1 MDVSEWIGR
10 HAAATP
16 DKTAIRYGGRDLSYR
31 NFADLIGRTVAALAV
46 AGVRRGGCAAYLG
59 CNSPEMLALFFA
71 CARLGALFMPLNWRL
86 AGPEHQQMLDDCPPG
101 VLVVEAPFLEQTDAY
116 RGELGT
122 MKLVALGSSAAGWQ
136 PWEAFLDAGSAA
148 PADPATAADAAQEIL
163 LGNTP
168 LLICYTSGATGKPK
182 GVVLTHEAIACNADN
197 SVDMHAMTADDVVL
211 TVLPMFHVGG
221 LNIQTTPALRCG
233 CTLVLHPRF
242 EPEAAL
248 DAIEREHIT
257 LVLTVPAVADMMLSS
272 PRWSS
277 THLSSLRMMSIGSSI
292 VPLHIIEAVHAR
304 GIPMTQV
311 YGSTET
317 CPIAAYLKR
326 DEALRKVGS
335 TGRAAL
341 HCKLRVIGND
351 DADLPAGQA
360 GEILVRGCNLFAEYW
375 HNPEATAAAFTDGW
389 YRSGDMG
396 WLDDEGFLTVVG
408 RRKEMI
414 ISGGENIYPAELEN
428 VLIQCDDVLEAAV
441 VGRSD
446 ARWGEI
452 AVAVIVPKPGRQ
464 PAPADIL
471 RLFDGRLA
479 RYKHPKDVVFVEAL
493 PKTALGKIRKE
504 ELRQLV
510 KHAPVA

>member
-1 MDVSEWIGR
+1 MLPITQWIDH
-10 HAAATP
+10 HAGANP
-16 DKTAIRYGGRDLSYR
+16 GKTAIRYGGRDLSYR
-31 NFADLIGRTVAALAV
+31 DFAALIERTAGALAE

-86 AGPEHQQMLDDCPPG
+86 AGPEHKQMLDDCPPG
-101 VLVVEAPFLEQTDAY
+101 VLVVEAPFIEQTDAY
-116 RGELGT
+116 RKELGAIR
-122 MKLVALGSSAAGWQ
+122 LVAIGSSAEGWID
-136 PWEAFLDAGSAA
+136 WNDFLAAGSAV
-148 PADPATAADAAQEIL
+148 PNDPAVRPD
-163 LGNTP
+163 TP
-168 LLICYTSGATGKPK
+168 LLICYTSGSTGKPK
-182 GVVLTHEAIACNADN
+182 GVVLTQDAIACNADN
-197 SVDMHAMTADDVVL
+197 SVDMHGMTADDRVL

-221 LNIQTTPALRCG
+221 LNIQTTPALRSG

-248 DAIEREHIT
+248 EAIERERIT
-257 LVLTVPAVADMMLSS
+257 LLLTVPAVADMMLAS
-272 PRWSS
+272 PRWAS
-277 THLSSLRMMSIGSSI
+277 TDLSSLRMMSIGSSI
-292 VPLHIIEAVHAR
+292 VPIRIIEAVHAR
-304 GIPMTQV
+304 GVPMTQV
-311 YGSTET
+311 YGATET

-335 TGRAAL
+335 TGRAAK
-341 HCKLRVIGND
+341 HSQLRIVGPD
-351 DADLPAGQA
+351 DAELPTSQA
-360 GEILVRGCNLFAEYW
+360 GEILVRGRNLFTGYW
-375 HNPEATAAAFTDGW
+375 RNPEATAAAFADGW

-408 RRKEMI
+408 RKKEMI

-428 VLIQCDDVLEAAV
+428 VLIQCDDVAEAAV

-464 PAPADIL
+464 PAAADIL
-471 RLFDGRLA
+471 KLFDGRLA

-510 KHAPVA
+510 QHAPVA

>member
-1 MDVSEWIGR
+1 MLPIAQWIDHHVR
-10 HAAATP
+10 ATP
-16 DKTAIRYGGRDLSYR
+16 GKTAIRYGGRDLSYAE
-31 NFADLIGRTVAALAV
+31 FAELIERSAGALAA

-86 AGPEHQQMLDDCPPG
+86 AAPEHKQMLDDCPPG
-101 VLVVEAPFLEQTDAY
+101 VLLVEAPFLEQTDAL
-116 RGELGT
+116 RSELGA

-136 PWEAFLDAGSAA
+136 DWNDFLAAGGAVTD
-148 PADPATAADAAQEIL
+148 DPAVGPAVDP
-163 LGNTP
+163 NSP

-182 GVVLTHEAIACNADN
+182 GVVLTQDALACNADN
-197 SVDMHAMTADDVVL
+197 SIDMHAMTADDRVL

-221 LNIQTTPALRCG
+221 LNIQTTPALRSG

-248 DAIEREHIT
+248 EAIERERIT
-257 LVLTVPAVADMMLSS
+257 LTLVVPAVADMMMASPHWARTDLSG
-272 PRWSS
+272 
-277 THLSSLRMMSIGSSI
+277 LRMMSIGSSI
-292 VPLHIIEAVHAR
+292 VPIRIIEAVHAR
-304 GIPMTQV
+304 GVPMTQV
-311 YGSTET
+311 YGATET

-335 TGRAAL
+335 TGRAAR
-341 HCKLRVIGND
+341 HCRLRIVGQD
-351 DADLPAGQA
+351 DAELPAGQA
-360 GEILVRGCNLFAEYW
+360 GEILVNGRNLFSGYW
-375 HNPEATAAAFTDGW
+375 RNPEATAAAFVDGW

-396 WLDDEGFLTVVG
+396 WLDNEGFLTVVG
-408 RRKEMI
+408 RKKEMI
-414 ISGGENIYPAELEN
+414 ISGGENIYPAEIEN

-452 AVAVIVPKPGRQ
+452 AVAVIVPKEGRR
-464 PAPADIL
+464 PTAEHIL
-471 RLFDGRLA
+471 KLFDGRLA
-479 RYKHPKDVVFVEAL
+479 RYKHPKDVVFVTAL

-504 ELRQLV
+504 ELRQLIQ
-510 KHAPVA
+510 HAPVA

>member
-1 MDVSEWIGR
+1 MDWIGR

-16 DKTAIRYGGRDLSYR
+16 DKTAIRYGDRDLSYKD
-31 NFADLIGRTVAALAV
+31 FAALIQRT
-46 AGVRRGGCAAYLG
+46 AGALAAAGMRRGGCAAYLG
-59 CNSPEMLALFFA
+59 CNTPEMLALFFA

-86 AGPEHQQMLDDCPPG
+86 AAPEHKQMLDDCPPG
-101 VLVVEAPFLEQTDAY
+101 VLVVEAPFLEQTDAL
-116 RGELGT
+116 RSGLGA

-136 PWEAFLDAGSAA
+136 DWSDFLAAASAVPDDSAVGPGA
-148 PADPATAADAAQEIL
+148 PKELP
-163 LGNTP
+163 LGNAP
-168 LLICYTSGATGKPK
+168 LLICYTSGSTGKPK
-182 GVVLTHEAIACNADN
+182 GVVLTQDAIDCNADN
-197 SVDMHAMTADDVVL
+197 SVDMHAMTPDDRVL

-221 LNIQTTPALRCG
+221 LNIQTTPALRTG

-248 DAIEREHIT
+248 EAIARERIS
-257 LVLTVPAVADMMLSS
+257 LVLTVPAVADMMMAS
-272 PRWSS
+272 PRW
-277 THLSSLRMMSIGSSI
+277 TGTDLSSLRMVSIGSSI
-292 VPLHIIEAVHAR
+292 VPLRIIEAVHAR
-304 GIPMTQV
+304 GVPMAQV

-317 CPIAAYLKR
+317 CPIAAYQKR

-335 TGRAAL
+335 TGRAAR
-341 HCKLRVIGND
+341 HCQLRIVGHD
-351 DADLPAGQA
+351 DAELPVGQA
-360 GEILVRGCNLFAEYW
+360 GEILVKGRNVMSGYW
-375 HNPEATAAAFTDGW
+375 RNPEATAAAFIDGW
-389 YRSGDMG
+389 YRTGDMG

-408 RRKEMI
+408 RKKEMI

-452 AVAVIVPKPGRQ
+452 AVAVVVPKEGRR
-464 PAPADIL
+464 PDAAGIL
-471 RLFDGRLA
+471 KLFDGRLA

-504 ELRQLV
+504 ELRHLV
-510 KHAPVA
+510 NHAPVA

>member
-1 MDVSEWIGR
+1 MDWIGR

-31 NFADLIGRTVAALAV
+31 DFAALIERTAGALAA

-86 AGPEHQQMLDDCPPG
+86 AAPEHKQMLDDCPPG
-101 VLVVEAPFLEQTDAY
+101 VLVVEAPFLEQTDAL
-116 RGELGT
+116 RAGLGG
-122 MKLVALGSSAAGWQ
+122 MQLVALGSSAAGWQ
-136 PWEAFLDAGSAA
+136 DWNAFLAAGGAVPNDPSVGPA
-148 PADPATAADAAQEIL
+148 ADP
-163 LGNTP
+163 NSP
-168 LLICYTSGATGKPK
+168 LLICYTSGSTGKPK
-182 GVVLTHEAIACNADN
+182 GVVLTQDAIDCNADN
-197 SVDMHAMTADDVVL
+197 SVDMHAMTADDRVL

-233 CTLVLHPRF
+233 STLVLHPRF

-248 DAIEREHIT
+248 EAIERERIT
-257 LVLTVPAVADMMLSS
+257 LVLTVPAVVDMMIAS
-272 PRWSS
+272 PRWVR
-277 THLSSLRMMSIGSSI
+277 TDLSSLRMMSIGSSI
-292 VPLHIIEAVHAR
+292 VPIRLIEAVHAR
-304 GIPMTQV
+304 GVPMTQV

-326 DEALRKVGS
+326 DEAQRKVGS
-335 TGRAAL
+335 TGRAAR
-341 HCKLRVIGND
+341 HCQLRIVGND
-351 DADLPAGQA
+351 DADLPSGQA
-360 GEILVRGCNLFAEYW
+360 GEILVKGRNLLAGYW
-375 HNPEATAAAFTDGW
+375 RNPEATAAVMLDGW
-389 YRSGDMG
+389 YRTGDMG

-408 RRKEMI
+408 RKKEMI

-428 VLIQCDDVLEAAV
+428 VLIQCEDVLEAAV

-452 AVAVIVPKPGRQ
+452 AVAVIVPKDGRR
-464 PAPADIL
+464 PTAEKIL
-471 RLFDGRLA
+471 KLFEGRLA

-510 KHAPVA
+510 QHAPVA

>member
-1 MDVSEWIGR
+1 MDLSEWIGR

-31 NFADLIGRTVAALAV
+31 DFAALVDRTAGALAA

-86 AGPEHQQMLDDCPPG
+86 AGPEHKQMLDDCPPG
-101 VLVVEAPFLEQTDAY
+101 VLVVEAPYLAQTDAY
-116 RGELGT
+116 RNELGSIG
-122 MKLVALGSSAAGWQ
+122 LVALGSSVPGWRS
-136 PWEAFLDAGSAA
+136 WDEFLARGRDIVPHDLSVG
-148 PADPATAADAAQEIL
+148 PD
-163 LGNTP
+163 TP
-168 LLICYTSGATGKPK
+168 LLICYTSGSTGKPK
-182 GVVLTHEAIACNADN
+182 GVVLTQDAIDCNADN
-197 SVDMHAMTADDVVL
+197 SVDMHAMTADDRVL

-248 DAIEREHIT
+248 EAIERERIT
-257 LVLTVPAVADMMLSS
+257 LVLTVPAVVDMMIAS
-272 PRWSS
+272 PRWAR
-277 THLSSLRMMSIGSSI
+277 TDLSSLRMMSIGSSI
-292 VPLHIIEAVHAR
+292 VPLRIIEAVHAR
-304 GIPMTQV
+304 GVPMTQV

-326 DEALRKVGS
+326 DEAQRKVGS
-335 TGRAAL
+335 TGRAAR
-341 HCKLRVIGND
+341 HSQLRIVGND
-351 DADLPAGQA
+351 GADLPAGQA
-360 GEILVRGCNLFAEYW
+360 GEILVKGRNLLAGYW
-375 HNPEATAAAFTDGW
+375 HNPEATAAVMLDGW

-408 RRKEMI
+408 RKKEMI

-464 PAPADIL
+464 PAAADIL

-510 KHAPVA
+510 QGAPVA

>member
-1 MDVSEWIGR
+1 MDISEWIGR

-16 DKTAIRYGGRDLSYR
+16 DKAAIRYGGRDLSYKD
-31 NFADLIGRTVAALAV
+31 FAALIERTAGALAA
-46 AGVRRGGCAAYLG
+46 AGVRRDGCAAYLG

-86 AGPEHQQMLDDCPPG
+86 AAPEHKQMLDDCPPG
-101 VLVVEAPFLEQTDAY
+101 VLVVEAPFLEQTDALHS
-116 RGELGT
+116 GLGA

-136 PWEAFLDAGSAA
+136 DWSDFLA
-148 PADPATAADAAQEIL
+148 AADAVPDDPAV
-163 LGNTP
+163 GPGTP
-168 LLICYTSGATGKPK
+168 LLICYTSGSTGKPK
-182 GVVLTHEAIACNADN
+182 GVVLTQDAISANADN
-197 SVDMHAMTADDVVL
+197 SVDMHAMTPDDRVL

-221 LNIQTTPALRCG
+221 LNIQTTPALRTG

-248 DAIEREHIT
+248 DAIARERIS
-257 LVLTVPAVADMMLSS
+257 LVLTVPAVADMMMAS
-272 PRWSS
+272 PRWAG
-277 THLSSLRMMSIGSSI
+277 TDLSSLRMMSIGSSI
-292 VPLHIIEAVHAR
+292 VPIRLIEAMHAR
-304 GIPMTQV
+304 GVPMAQV

-317 CPIAAYLKR
+317 CPIAAYQKR

-341 HCKLRVIGND
+341 HCTLRIVGHD
-351 DADLPAGQA
+351 DAELPAGQT
-360 GEILVRGCNLFAEYW
+360 GEILVKGRNVMSGYW
-375 HNPEATAAAFTDGW
+375 RNPEATAAAFIDGW
-389 YRSGDMG
+389 YRTGDMG

-408 RRKEMI
+408 RKKEMI

-428 VLIQCDDVLEAAV
+428 VLIQCEDVLEAAV

-452 AVAVIVPKPGRQ
+452 AVAVVVAKEGRR
-464 PAPADIL
+464 PDAAGIL
-471 RLFDGRLA
+471 KLFDGRLA

-510 KHAPVA
+510 QHAPVA

>member
-1 MDVSEWIGR
+1 MELSEWIGR

-31 NFADLIGRTVAALAV
+31 DFAALVDRAAGALAA
-46 AGVRRGGCAAYLG
+46 AGVKRGGCAAYLG

-71 CARLGALFMPLNWRL
+71 CARLGTLFMPLNWRL
-86 AGPEHQQMLDDCPPG
+86 AGPEHKQMLEDCPPG
-101 VLVVEAPFLEQTDAY
+101 VLVVEAPYLAQTDAY
-116 RGELGT
+116 RNELGT
-122 MKLVALGSSAAGWQ
+122 MQLVALGSSAPGWQ
-136 PWEAFLDAGSAA
+136 AWDAFLAGGRGKVPHDLSIT
-148 PADPATAADAAQEIL
+148 PD
-163 LGNTP
+163 TP
-168 LLICYTSGATGKPK
+168 LLICYTSGSTGKPK
-182 GVVLTHEAIACNADN
+182 GVVLTQDAIACNADN
-197 SVDMHAMTADDVVL
+197 SVDMHAMTADDRVL

-221 LNIQTTPALRCG
+221 LNIQTTPALRTG

-248 DAIEREHIT
+248 DAIERERIS
-257 LVLTVPAVADMMLSS
+257 LVLTVPAVVDMMMAS
-272 PRWSS
+272 PRWAH
-277 THLSSLRMMSIGSSI
+277 TDLSSLRMMSIGSSI
-292 VPLHIIEAVHAR
+292 VPARLIEAVHAR
-304 GIPMTQV
+304 GVPMTQV

-335 TGRAAL
+335 TGRAAR
-341 HCKLRVIGND
+341 HCRLRIVGHD
-351 DADLPAGQA
+351 DAELPAGQA
-360 GEILVRGCNLFAEYW
+360 GEILVQGHNVMAGYW
-375 HNPEATAAAFTDGW
+375 RNPEATAAVMHDGW
-389 YRSGDMG
+389 YRTGDMG

-408 RRKEMI
+408 RKKEMI

-452 AVAVIVPKPGRQ
+452 AVAVIVPKEGRR
-464 PAPADIL
+464 PDAAAIL
-471 RLFDGRLA
+471 KLFDGRLA

-510 KHAPVA
+510 QGAPVA

>member
-1 MDVSEWIGR
+1 MDWIGR

-31 NFADLIGRTVAALAV
+31 DFAALIERAAGALAA
-46 AGVRRGGCAAYLG
+46 AGVRRSGCAAYLG

-86 AGPEHQQMLDDCPPG
+86 TAPEHKQMLDDCPPG
-101 VLVVEAPFLEQTDAY
+101 VLVVEAPFLEQTDAL
-116 RGELGT
+116 RSGLGAT
-122 MKLVALGSSAAGWQ
+122 KLVALGSSAADWQ
-136 PWEAFLDAGSAA
+136 DWNDFLAAGGDV
-148 PADPATAADAAQEIL
+148 PDDPAV
-163 LGNTP
+163 GPNTP
-168 LLICYTSGATGKPK
+168 LLICYTSGSTGKPK
-182 GVVLTHEAIACNADN
+182 GVVLTQEALDCNADN
-197 SVDMHAMTADDVVL
+197 SVDMHAMAPEDRVL

-221 LNIQTTPALRCG
+221 LNIQTTPALRTG
-233 CTLVLHPRF
+233 CTVVLHPRF

-248 DAIEREHIT
+248 EAIAHERIT
-257 LVLTVPAVADMMLSS
+257 LVLTVPAVADMMMAS
-272 PRWSS
+272 PRWAGID
-277 THLSSLRMMSIGSSI
+277 LSSLRMMSIGSSI
-292 VPLHIIEAVHAR
+292 VPIRIIEAAHAR
-304 GIPMTQV
+304 GVPMTQV
-311 YGSTET
+311 YGATET

-341 HCKLRVIGND
+341 HCKLRIVGHD

-360 GEILVRGCNLFAEYW
+360 GEILVKGRNLFSGYW
-375 HNPEATAAAFTDGW
+375 RNPEATAAAFCDGW
-389 YRSGDMG
+389 YRTGDMG

-408 RRKEMI
+408 RKKEMI

-428 VLIQCDDVLEAAV
+428 VLIQSDDVAEAAV

-452 AVAVIVPKPGRQ
+452 AVAVVVPKEGRR
-464 PAPADIL
+464 PAAADIL
-471 RLFDGRLA
+471 KLFDGRLA

-504 ELRQLV
+504 DLRQLV
-510 KHAPVA
+510 QHAPVA

>member
-1 MDVSEWIGR
+1 MDWIGR

-16 DKTAIRYGGRDLSYR
+16 GKTAIRYGGRDLSYR
-31 NFADLIGRTVAALAV
+31 DFAALIERTAGALAA
-46 AGVRRGGCAAYLG
+46 AGVKRGGCVAYLG

-86 AGPEHQQMLDDCPPG
+86 AAPEHQQMLDDCPPG

-116 RGELGT
+116 RKDLGA
-122 MKLVALGSSAAGWQ
+122 MKLVALGSSAPGWQ
-136 PWEAFLDAGSAA
+136 DWNDFLAAAGAV
-148 PADPATAADAAQEIL
+148 PDDPAVGPAVDP
-163 LGNTP
+163 NSP
-168 LLICYTSGATGKPK
+168 LLICYTSGSTGKPK
-182 GVVLTHEAIACNADN
+182 GVVLTQDAIACNADN
-197 SVDMHAMTADDVVL
+197 SVDMHAMTADDRVL

-221 LNIQTTPALRCG
+221 LNIQTTPALRTG

-248 DAIEREHIT
+248 EAIEQERIT
-257 LVLTVPAVADMMLSS
+257 LTLVVPAVVDMMLAS
-272 PRWSS
+272 PRWAR
-277 THLSSLRMMSIGSSI
+277 TDLSSLRMMSIGSSI
-292 VPLHIIEAVHAR
+292 VPIRLIEAVHAR
-304 GIPMTQV
+304 GVPMTQV
-311 YGSTET
+311 YGATET

-326 DEALRKVGS
+326 DEALRKIGS
-335 TGRAAL
+335 TGRAAR
-341 HCKLRVIGND
+341 HGRLRIVGLD
-351 DADLPAGQA
+351 GADLPAGET
-360 GEILVRGCNLFAEYW
+360 GEIFVQGRNVMSGYW
-375 HNPEATAAAFTDGW
+375 RNPQATASAFVDGW

-408 RRKEMI
+408 RKKEMI

-428 VLIQCDDVLEAAV
+428 VLIECDDVAEAAV

-452 AVAVIVPKPGRQ
+452 AVAVIVPKEGRR
-464 PAPADIL
+464 PAATDIL

-510 KHAPVA
+510 NHAPVA